1 MARVVPAVVLATL
14 VAVLAVYLQRRRPGA
29 APVVDRHHV
38 PAAVERADFVRPEAD
53 WLVVVFT
60 SATCDTCAAT
70 WEVARQ
76 LDSTA
81 VAVQEVEVKAEP
93 ALHERYGIDA
103 VPTTVLCDA
112 DGGVVR
118 SFLGPVS
125 ATHLWAAV
133 ADAREPGSV
142 PPGCGSAPED

>member
-1 MARVVPAVVLATL
+1 MVRLLPAVVLATV
-14 VAVLAVYLQRRRPGA
+14 VALLAAWIQRRRPA
-29 APVVDRHHV
+29 SSPVVDRHHV
-38 PAAVERADFVRPEAD
+38 PTSVDRSDFVRPSAE

-60 SATCDTCAAT
+60 SATCNTCAAT

-76 LDSTA
+76 LDSPV
-81 VAVQEVEVKAEP
+81 VATQEVEVGTEP

-103 VPTTVLCDA
+103 VPTTVVCDA

-118 SFLGPVS
+118 SFLGPVT

-133 ADAREPGSV
+133 AEAREPGSV
-142 PPGCGSAPED
+142 PPGCAPD

>member
-1 MARVVPAVVLATL
+1 MLRLVPAVVLAGA
-14 VAVLAVYLQRRRPGA
+14 VAVLAAWLQRRRPGA

-38 PAAVERADFVRPEAD
+38 PTAVDRRDFTRPDAD

-60 SATCDTCAAT
+60 SATCDTCAGT

-76 LDSTA
+76 LASPA
-81 VAVQEVEVKAEP
+81 VAAQEVEVKAEP

-103 VPTTVLCDA
+103 VPTTVVCDREGA
-112 DGGVVR
+112 VVR

-133 ADAREPGSV
+133 ADVREPGSV
-142 PPGCGSAPED
+142 PPGCSG

>member
-1 MARVVPAVVLATL
+1 MVRLLPAVVLATV
-14 VAVLAVYLQRRRPGA
+14 VALLAVWLQRRRPAA

-38 PAAVERADFVRPEAD
+38 PSSVDRADFVRPTAE

-60 SATCDTCAAT
+60 SATCNTCAST

-76 LDSTA
+76 LESAAVST
-81 VAVQEVEVKAEP
+81 QEVEVAAEP

-103 VPTTVLCDA
+103 VPTTIVCDTE
-112 DGGVVR
+112 GGVVQ
-118 SFLGPVS
+118 SFLGPVT

-133 ADAREPGSV
+133 AEVREPGSV
-142 PPGCGSAPED
+142 PPGCAGD